1 MSKSHD
7 IFGKFTIEITKIRED
22 GQLVL
27 RGVKV
32 QRDEVTIY
40 KSCCLHTSVLG
51 DVIGRFTMYYTILL
65 HHIIYISRR
74 RIVLVQRNM

>member
-1 MSKSHD
+1 LSKSHD
-7 IFGKFTIEITKIRED
+7 IFGKFTIEITKIRKD

-65 HHIIYISRR
+65 HHIVYISREE
-74 RIVLVQRNM
+74 LFLCKES